1 MAEPVEYRPRPTPT
15 EPSAYEEL
23 DRLVQTLHEQGL
35 LRLANDL
42 ASANKGIVEILV
54 RGLTTPG
61 AQNALQNLGAAAMVL
76 GRVPPGT
83 FYRVADAARL
93 ALERLTEGSAEHPAP
108 GVRGA
113 YRLLNDDD
121 AWRTLGPLAEALG
134 VFGRAMSRPP
144 PERPITEYSG
154 KESEA

>member
-1 MAEPVEYRPRPTPT
+1 MAEPIDYRPTPVST
-15 EPSAYEEL
+15 ETTAHEEL

-42 ASANKGIVEILV
+42 ASANKGIVDVLV
-54 RGLTTPG
+54 RGLSTHG
-61 AQNALQNLGAAAMVL
+61 AQNALQNLGAAAMLL

-83 FYRVADAARL
+83 FYRVADGMRQ
-93 ALERLTEGSAEHPAP
+93 ALERMTAVTGDHPAP
-108 GVRGA
+108 GIRGA
-113 YRLLNDDD
+113 YRLLNDDEV
-121 AWRTLGPLAEALG
+121 WRTLGPLADAVG
-134 VFGRAMSRPP
+134 AFGRAMSRPP